1 MTKRN
6 SHSLKQRQR
15 FRHYLWQ
22 ARRNFCCCRRPPPP
36 LDLRQGSSCPC
47 CPRTQRFAY
56 LCLPSAGTKGLCR
69 SHHGGSV
76 RSCLFVWHWDRIS
89 RFSLAGLEFLLC
101 RPGCLHLQRGTCLCL
116 LRINGT
122 CHHNWLTILL
132 SILVICYIGLKLQ

>member
-22 ARRNFCCCRRPPPP
+22 ARRNFCGCCRPRPHWIWDRVPHV
-36 LDLRQGSSCPC
+36 LAILELK
-47 CPRTQRFAY
+47 RFAY
-56 LCLPSAGTKGLCR
+56 LCLPIAGTKGLCR

-89 RFSLAGLEFLLC
+89 RSSLAGLEFLLC

-122 CHHNWLTILL
+122 RHHTWLTILL
-132 SILVICYIGLKLQ
+132 SILVICYTGLKLQ